1 MMNNKENRNE
11 ENKYIEAENVEIIEN
26 NKDNFED
33 NSNTKGNSGY
43 DDTFNKAKDTAKNT
57 FTSLKE
63 GISKHKKKIK
73 RTIIS
78 VVMLGIVCGIGAG
91 GFAFYKIKE
100 STKYTMEQAKEVA
113 LKAVSGTV
121 VKSKKDYDDLHVEYE
136 FKIKD
141 DKNMLHE
148 VTVDGESGAILEI
161 DSPNIHKNNKKE
173 NHLDDDHIVKDHSN
187 KENSNNK

>member
-1 MMNNKENRNE
+1 MNNKENRNE
-11 ENKYIEAENVEIIEN
+11 EKKYIEAENVEIIETN
-26 NKDNFED
+26 EENFE
-33 NSNTKGNSGY
+33 NSSNNEKNSGY
-43 DDTFNKAKDTAKNT
+43 NDTFNKAKDSTKNI
-57 FTSLKE
+57 FINLKE

-113 LKAVSGTV
+113 LKAVAGTV
-121 VKSKKDYDDLHVEYE
+121 VKSEKDYDDLHVEYE

-161 DSPNIHKNNKKE
+161 ESPSTHKNKKKE

-187 KENSNNK
+187 KSNSNNK

>member
-1 MMNNKENRNE
+1 MNNKENRNE
-11 ENKYIEAENVEIIEN
+11 EKKYIEAENVEIIETN
-26 NKDNFED
+26 EENFE
-33 NSNTKGNSGY
+33 NSSNNEKNSRY
-43 DDTFNKAKDTAKNT
+43 NDTFNKAKDSTKNI
-57 FTSLKE
+57 FINLKE

-113 LKAVSGTV
+113 LKAVAGTV
-121 VKSKKDYDDLHVEYE
+121 VKSEKDYDDLHVEYE

-161 DSPNIHKNNKKE
+161 ESPSTHKNKKKE

-187 KENSNNK
+187 KSNSNNK

>member
-1 MMNNKENRNE
+1 MNNKENRNE
-11 ENKYIEAENVEIIEN
+11 EKKYIEAENVEIIETN
-26 NKDNFED
+26 EENFE
-33 NSNTKGNSGY
+33 NSSNNEKNSGY
-43 DDTFNKAKDTAKNT
+43 NDTFNKAKDTAKNT

-100 STKYTMEQAKEVA
+100 STKYTIEQAKEVA
-113 LKAVSGTV
+113 LKAVAGTLI
-121 VKSKKDYDDLHVEYE
+121 KSEKDYDDLHVEYE

-161 DSPNIHKNNKKE
+161 ESPSTHKNKKKE

-187 KENSNNK
+187 KSNSNNK

>member
-1 MMNNKENRNE
+1 MNNKENRNE
-11 ENKYIEAENVEIIEN
+11 EKKYIEAENVEIIE
-26 NKDNFED
+26 DNFED
-33 NSNTKGNSGY
+33 SSNTKGSSGY

-63 GISKHKKKIK
+63 GISKHKKNIK

-78 VVMLGIVCGIGAG
+78 VVMLGIICGIGAG

-100 STKYTMEQAKEVA
+100 STKYTIEQAKEVA

-121 VKSKKDYDDLHVEYE
+121 VKSEKDYDDLHVEYE

-161 DSPNIHKNNKKE
+161 ESPTTHKNNKKE

>member
-11 ENKYIEAENVEIIEN
+11 EKKYIEAENVEIIEG

-113 LKAVSGTV
+113 LEVVSGTV
-121 VKSKKDYDDLHVEYE
+121 VKSEKDYDDLHVEYE

-161 DSPNIHKNNKKE
+161 DSPNNHKKNKKE
-173 NHLDDDHIVKDHSN
+173 NHLDDDHIVKGHSK

>member
-121 VKSKKDYDDLHVEYE
+121 VKSEKDYDDLHVEYE

-148 VTVDGESGAILEI
+148 VTVDAESGAILEI
-161 DSPNIHKNNKKE
+161 DSPNSHKKNKKE

>member
-1 MMNNKENRNE
+1 MNNKENRNE
-11 ENKYIEAENVEIIEN
+11 EKKYIEAENVEIIETN
-26 NKDNFED
+26 EENFE
-33 NSNTKGNSGY
+33 NSSNNEKNSGY
-43 DDTFNKAKDTAKNT
+43 NDTFNKAKDSTKNI
-57 FTSLKE
+57 FTNLKE

-100 STKYTMEQAKEVA
+100 STKYTIEQAKEVA
-113 LKAVSGTV
+113 LKAVAGTV
-121 VKSKKDYDDLHVEYE
+121 IKSEKDYDDLHVEYE

-161 DSPNIHKNNKKE
+161 ESPSTHKNKKKE

-187 KENSNNK
+187 KSNSNNK

>member
-1 MMNNKENRNE
+1 MNNKENRNE
-11 ENKYIEAENVEIIEN
+11 EKKYIEAENGEIIEN

-78 VVMLGIVCGIGAG
+78 VVMLGIICGIGAG

-113 LKAVSGTV
+113 LKAVAGTV
-121 VKSKKDYDDLHVEYE
+121 VKSEKDYDDLHVEYD

-141 DKNMLHE
+141 DKNMLNE

-161 DSPNIHKNNKKE
+161 ESPNTHKNNKKE

>member
-1 MMNNKENRNE
+1 MNNKENRNE
-11 ENKYIEAENVEIIEN
+11 EKKYIEAENVEIIE
-26 NKDNFED
+26 DNFED
-33 NSNTKGNSGY
+33 SSNTKGSSGY
-43 DDTFNKAKDTAKNT
+43 DDTFNRAKDTTKNT

-63 GISKHKKKIK
+63 GISKYKKKIK

-121 VKSKKDYDDLHVEYE
+121 VKSEKDYDDLHVEYE

-161 DSPNIHKNNKKE
+161 ESPNIHKNNKKE